1 MLVMWEDMKEIAAIQ
16 KDRVETVSFRR
27 QPRKNITFICF
38 LVSSQNPDVPTGWC
52 SSHTQESSSFF
63 QRVETVLPV
72 SGVYESCAALNMVM
86 FAFVPCKDSQGE
98 LDCTQMS
105 L

>member
-1 MLVMWEDMKEIAAIQ
+1 MWEDMKEIAAIQ

-27 QPRKNITFICF
+27 QPRKKNHIYMLPCEFSEPRCAHRLVF
-38 LVSSQNPDVPTGWC
+38 LTHTGE
-52 SSHTQESSSFF
+52 QLL
-63 QRVETVLPV
+63 LPV